1 VSRMALMALQIK
13 FTSHSMYT
21 EHFKLYY
28 VVYLTDTE
36 SHHCRLWARRSAA
49 VGSGSRGSRSPRR
62 LACFAACAHHGAQLA
77 SRLALTMALSLLCG
91 SARSSPGGAYLR
103 RGN

>member
-1 VSRMALMALQIK
+1 MSRMALMGSK
-13 FTSHSMYT
+13 YTSHSMYT

-36 SHHCRLWARRSAA
+36 SHC
-49 VGSGSRGSRSPRR
+49 VGSGSRVSRSPRR
-62 LACFAACAHHGAQLA
+62 LACFAARAHHGAQLA
-77 SRLALTMALSLLCG
+77 SRLALTMVLSLLCG
-91 SARSSPGGAYLR
+91 SARSSPGGAYLMR